1 MKNNFNLFC
10 FLLLSA
16 SYCGYSQSQSPK
28 KSIDDLRKNLRTT
41 TIDTSKVEIYT
52 KLAENYIFYKTDSL
66 KYFANQAYDLSSK
79 INYQKGIGKSLNL
92 LGNVA
97 QNENN
102 YPDAISKF
110 KKANAIFEKLN
121 DESNQAATLHN
132 LGGIYIRIRALDS
145 SKIVLSKSLSLAK
158 KVNDK
163 STLAKTNYQ
172 LGNLEKANR
181 KFDVAIEY
189 YKQALS
195 YSEIVNDKIS
205 IANAYGGM
213 GQIYG
218 LTKDPNKEVEYY
230 KKSISIFRSI
240 NNKQNLAVLL
250 SNLGSTYYD
259 MGNFDES
266 AKCLQEA
273 ISIKRKMGNNRSTAM
288 TLGALGNLYSSTK
301 SYKKAK
307 EKYEES
313 LSMLPLEDKETQF
326 GLLYM
331 IGLQDYEQKNYK
343 LAKDYFDKAIL
354 LSKNSNIDKISM
366 SELLKTYAL
375 TQEKLNDFQSALL
388 LYKESTELKDSVNN
402 TLNEEKINK
411 LKTQFEVVEKEKSIA
426 KLNIENK
433 KKEINVANKEKQ
445 LAILLASILV
455 STLLVFFF
463 YYRFKSKQKLSK
475 NLQLKNEELNTNK
488 LQLEAVVKEKEILL
502 KEVHH
507 RVKNNLQ
514 LVLSLLNI
522 QAREYNNEEV
532 DLFLEKGEARIASM
546 ALIHQTLYT
555 SDKISNVNIKDYI
568 EKLLKSIF
576 ISFDIDQENFRYEIE
591 SEELNF
597 DIQTAVP
604 LGLIIN
610 ELVCNALKHAFI
622 DKNEGLLKVKLKH
635 FNAQYQLIISDNG
648 IGLNN
653 QTKKINSVGLELVS
667 ILSQQLNGNMETIVN
682 NGTTFTLNFNEIDK
696 TE

>member
-1 MKNNFNLFC
+1 MRTKNNFNYFYLII
-10 FLLLSA
+10 LLT
-16 SYCGYSQSQSPK
+16 SYFGYSQSPNKIIS
-28 KSIDDLRKNLRTT
+28 DLRKNLKTT
-41 TIDTSKVEIYT
+41 TIDTSRVEIYT
-52 KLAENYIFYKTDSL
+52 KLATNYVFYKTDSL
-66 KYFANQAYDLSSK
+66 KYFANQAFELSSK

-97 QNENN
+97 QNENDF
-102 YPDAISKF
+102 PEAINKF
-110 KKANAIFEKLN
+110 KKANLIFEKLN

-132 LGGIYIRIRALDS
+132 LGGIYLRIRALDS
-145 SKIVLSKSLSLAK
+145 SKIVLTKSLLLAK

-163 STLAKTNYQ
+163 KTLAKTNYQ

-181 KFDVAIEY
+181 KFDDAIEY

-273 ISIKRKMGNNRSTAM
+273 ISIKRKIGNNRSTAM

-313 LSMLPLEDKETQF
+313 LSMLPTEDKETQF

-354 LSKNSNIDKISM
+354 LSKNSDIDKISM

-375 TQEKLNDFQSALL
+375 TEEKLNDFQSALL

-411 LKTQFEVVEKEKSIA
+411 LKTQFEVLEKEKSIA
-426 KLNIENK
+426 KLTIENK

-445 LAILLASILV
+445 LAILLGSVLV
-455 STLLVFFF
+455 SMLLIFFF
-463 YYRFKSKQKLSK
+463 YYQYKSKQKLSK
-475 NLQLKNEELNTNK
+475 NLQVKNEELNANK
-488 LQLEAVVKEKEILL
+488 QQLEAVVKEKEILL

-532 DLFLEKGEARIASM
+532 DLFLQKGEARIASM

-576 ISFDIDQENFRYEIE
+576 ISFDIDKEEIKYTID
-591 SEELNF
+591 SEALNF

-610 ELVCNALKHAFI
+610 ELVCNALKHAFVN
-622 DKNEGLLKVKLKH
+622 KNEGLLKVELKH
-635 FNAQYQLIISDNG
+635 INSKYQLIVSDNG
-648 IGLNN
+648 IGLDNKL
-653 QTKKINSVGLELVS
+653 KKTNSVGLELVS
-667 ILSQQLNGNMETIVN
+667 ILSQQLNGTMETIVD
-682 NGTTFTLNFNEIDK
+682 NGTTFTLNFNEITK

>member
-1 MKNNFNLFC
+1 MNIKYYLI
-10 FLLLSA
+10 FLYLIFVFT
-16 SYCGYSQSQSPK
+16 SYSGYSQSPNKIISE
-28 KSIDDLRKNLRTT
+28 LRQNLKTT

-52 KLAENYIFYKTDSL
+52 KLATNYIFYKADSL
-66 KYFANQAYDLSSK
+66 KYFANQAFDLSSK
-79 INYQKGIGKSLNL
+79 INYPKGIGKSLNL

-102 YPDAISKF
+102 YPDAINKF
-110 KKANAIFEKLN
+110 KKANTIFEKLN

-172 LGNLEKANR
+172 LGNLAKAN
-181 KFDVAIEY
+181 KNFDNAIEF
-189 YKQALS
+189 YKQSIIYA
-195 YSEIVNDKIS
+195 ENINDKTS

-213 GQIYG
+213 GRIYG
-218 LTKDPNKEVEYY
+218 DTKDINKEIEYY
-230 KKSISIFRSI
+230 KKAAVIFRSI
-240 NNKQNLAVLL
+240 DSKQNLAILL
-250 SNLGSTYYD
+250 SNLGNAYNDLENY
-259 MGNFDES
+259 EEA
-266 AKCLQEA
+266 AKYLLEA
-273 ISIKRKMGNNRSTAM
+273 IALKRKIGSNRSTAM

-301 SYKKAK
+301 NYQKAK
-307 EKYEES
+307 ATYQEA
-313 LSMLPLEDKETQF
+313 LSMVPIEDKQTQF
-326 GLLYM
+326 GILYM
-331 IGLQDYEQKNYK
+331 IGLQDYEQKKYK
-343 LAKDYFDKAIL
+343 PAKDYFDKAL
-354 LSKNSNIDKISM
+354 LLAKNSNIDKIDISD
-366 SELLKTYAL
+366 LLKTYAL
-375 TQEKLNDFQSALL
+375 TEEKLNDFQSALL
-388 LYKESTELKDSVNN
+388 LYKQSAELKDSINN
-402 TLNEEKINK
+402 TINKEKINE
-411 LKTQFEVVEKEKSIA
+411 LKTQFEVLEKEKSIS
-426 KLNIENK
+426 KLTIENK

-445 LAILLASILV
+445 LAILLGSFLV
-455 STLLVFFF
+455 ATLLIFFF
-463 YYRFKSKQKLSK
+463 YYRYKSKQKLST
-475 NLQLKNEELNTNK
+475 NLQVKNEELNANK
-488 LQLEAVVKEKEILL
+488 QQLESAVKEKEILL

-546 ALIHQTLYT
+546 ALIHQTLYS

-576 ISFDIDQENFRYEIE
+576 ISFDIDKQKIKYTVD

-610 ELVCNALKHAFI
+610 ELVCNALKHAFVN
-622 DKNEGLLKVKLKH
+622 KNEGLLIVKLKH
-635 FNAQYQLIISDNG
+635 FNEQYQLIVSDNG
-648 IGLNN
+648 IGLDN
-653 QTKKINSVGLELVS
+653 QTKKTNSVGLELVS
-667 ILSQQLNGNMETIVN
+667 ILSQQLNGSMETIVN
-682 NGTTFTLNFNEIDK
+682 NGTTFTLNFNEIAK